1 MSVDKN
7 ILNNNIIDV
16 EDIIIIVK
24 NTISII
30 LILNSV
36 FIKYKI

>member
-7 ILNNNIIDV
+7 VLNNIIDV